1 METAD
6 SVIKDILQEIL
17 VQASEQPIEA
27 VDFQFVV
34 RYMNR
39 YMAQLA
45 VTTPL
50 GYTAVSQADDVITIP
65 DGAINGLIFN
75 VALRIITSFD
85 ISPGQML
92 FDNAKDG
99 LAAMRK
105 LSRNKKA
112 TRHPSTLPIGSG
124 NECNNG
130 FAGNTFYQGEEG
142 SILTEQNGVI
152 LLENTTNE

>member
-1 METAD
+1 METAE
-6 SVIKDILQEIL
+6 SVVKDILQEIL
-17 VQASEQPIEA
+17 VQASEQAVEA
-27 VDFQFVV
+27 VDFQFTV

-50 GYTAVSQADDVITIP
+50 GYTVVSKPDDLITIP

-75 VALRIITSFD
+75 VALKIITSFD
-85 ISPGQML
+85 IAPGQML
-92 FDNAKDG
+92 FENAKDG

-105 LSRNKKA
+105 ISRNRVK

-124 NECNNG
+124 NECWGDNSR
-130 FAGNTFYQGEEG
+130 FYPGEEAA
-142 SILTEQNGVI
+142 ILTEQNGNI
-152 LLENTTNE
+152 LLEDNTHES